1 MTPRWAAHVTASDAG
16 AFIRASHAGRIV
28 LVADLSLT
36 TAGWCASI
44 GDNESDPVETFASRD
59 DAATW
64 IAPRALTALRDAPEL
79 VRRARD
85 AATEETR

>member
-1 MTPRWAAHVTASDAG
+1 MIPHWAAHVTASDAG
-16 AFIRASHAGRIV
+16 AFIRANHAGRIV

-36 TAGWCASI
+36 PDGWRASI
-44 GDNESDPVETFASRD
+44 GDNEGDPEETFATRD
-59 DAATW
+59 DAAAW
-64 IAPRALTALRDAPEL
+64 IAPRALVALREAPGL